1 MSRFAATLR
10 ADLLLQARNG
20 FYSATAFVT
29 VLWALLLFQINGLD
43 LRWLLPPM
51 LLGNLLLGTFY
62 FIAGLVLLERAEGSL
77 TARAVTPLRTGEY
90 LASKVLSLSGLALAE
105 TLALTPLLA
114 GWNFLALP
122 LIAGTLLGA
131 AIYCLAGFVAVWR
144 YQAVNEYLMPST
156 GYVILLW
163 LPLLAYT
170 AQWRPWPLLLHP
182 LSGPLALIEAAFA
195 PTPLSQQLYSLG
207 ASLLWVAL
215 LGRWAKTCLKSNS
228 NPDGRHT

>member
-20 FYSATAFVT
+20 FYAATAFVT
-29 VLWALLLFQINGLD
+29 AIWALLLIGAGGLD

-77 TARAVTPLRTGEY
+77 AARAVTPLRSGEY
-90 LASKVLSLSGLALAE
+90 LAAKVLSLSALALAE
-105 TLALTPLLA
+105 TLALTPLMA
-114 GWNFLALP
+114 GWRFLALP
-122 LIAGTLLGA
+122 LVAGVLLGA
-131 AIYCLAGFVAVWR
+131 AVYCLAGFVAVSR
-144 YQAVNEYLMPST
+144 YRAVNEYLLPST
-156 GYVILLW
+156 LYVTLLW

-182 LSGPLALIEAAFA
+182 LAGPLALVEAAFA
-195 PTPLSQQLYSLG
+195 PAAPATLLYGLG
-207 ASLLWVAL
+207 ASALWVAV
-215 LGRWAKTCLKSNS
+215 LGVWA
-228 NPDGRHT
+228 GRCMEGTER